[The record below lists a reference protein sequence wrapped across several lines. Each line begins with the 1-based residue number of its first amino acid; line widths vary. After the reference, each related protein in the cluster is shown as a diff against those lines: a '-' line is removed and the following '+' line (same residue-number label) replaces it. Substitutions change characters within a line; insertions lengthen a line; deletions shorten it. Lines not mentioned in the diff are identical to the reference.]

1 MWSTIRS
8 AVVGRPSEVS
18 SVNARKALISVFA
31 LAAMTLTSCGTIKRA
46 GKDIFLGAATPVLML
61 YGGATDGMATSQN
74 VREGMGSGGTV
85 QVISFPFTF
94 FYHAIEHGIY
104 GLTHLVDLPL
114 CAVYGPAELLPGG
127 PKIEP
132 LDIYQGTWFDS
143 SSSTDAESGE
153 LISSGN

>member
-1 MWSTIRS
+1 MLFAAKFRNKK
-8 AVVGRPSEVS
+8 AVARTNRGRNWNAPRVASLNSDTTFS
-18 SVNARKALISVFA
+18 SPF
-31 LAAMTLTSCGTIKRA
+31 
-46 GKDIFLGAATPVLML
+46 
-61 YGGATDGMATSQN
+61 
-74 VREGMGSGGTV
+74 
-85 QVISFPFTF
+85 SFPFTF